1 MENLDW
7 VGAGLVFMAVALAVG
22 SLVLLWEG
30 VQAFRRQRIAGQAL
44 KKMQGQGVRQ
54 DDQKSILRS
63 DSERRGLEG
72 LAAYLADHLPHRAD
86 VQQRLEQAGVRW
98 SPGTYLLTS
107 LGCAAALFLATLLL
121 MDLLFAAAIGALG
134 LFLPRFYVARKKA
147 KRMAAFEEGFPD
159 ALDLLTRSIRA
170 GHAFATGVEVVAQ
183 EAEEPVRS
191 EFRQIYEE
199 NRFGL
204 PLDQSLLALADR
216 VDLVDVRL
224 FVTSILIQRESGG
237 NLAEKLKGLSA
248 LIRARFK
255 FRRQVKI
262 HTAHGRMT
270 GGVLGLTPIG
280 AGALLYLVNPD
291 YMQPLI
297 FEPAGRLLL
306 FGAFVLMLIGFLV
319 IRRITDIQ
327 Y

>member
-1 MENLDW
+1 MENLNW
-7 VGAGLVFMAVALAVG
+7 VGAGLVFLVVGLAAG
-22 SLVLLWEG
+22 SLILLWEG
-30 VQAFRRQRIAGQAL
+30 IQAFRRQRTAAQAL
-44 KKMQGQGVRQ
+44 KKMRGESVRK
-54 DDQKSILRS
+54 DDQKSILRGES
-63 DSERRGLEG
+63 GQQGLEG
-72 LAAYLADHLPHRAD
+72 LAAYLADRLPHRAD

-98 SPGTYLLTS
+98 SPGTYLLLS
-107 LGCAAALFLATLLL
+107 VGCATALFLAALILV
-121 MDLLFAAAIGALG
+121 DLLFAAACGALG
-134 LFLPRFYVARKKA
+134 LFLPRLYVSRRKA

-216 VDLVDVRL
+216 VDMVDVRL

-255 FRRQVKI
+255 FRRQVSI

-270 GGVLGLTPIG
+270 GGVLGLTPLATG
-280 AGALLYLVNPD
+280 VLLYLVNPD
-291 YMQPLI
+291 YMEPLI

-306 FGAFVLMLIGFLV
+306 FGALLLMMIGFLV